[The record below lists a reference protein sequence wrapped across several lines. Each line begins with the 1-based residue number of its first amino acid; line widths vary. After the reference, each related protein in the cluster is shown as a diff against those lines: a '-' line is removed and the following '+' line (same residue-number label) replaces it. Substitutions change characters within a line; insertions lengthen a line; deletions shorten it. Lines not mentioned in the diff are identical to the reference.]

1 MYTAVLDMRE
11 ALNKSQHYEYP
22 LHLAQGQVG
31 KVKTDEC
38 MGVGGGTK
46 AESLGIT
53 CSSPKFR

>member
-1 MYTAVLDMRE
+1 MWE
-11 ALNKSQHYEYP
+11 GFNKSQHYEYP

-31 KVKTDEC
+31 KVKTDEG

-46 AESLGIT
+46 AESLAIT